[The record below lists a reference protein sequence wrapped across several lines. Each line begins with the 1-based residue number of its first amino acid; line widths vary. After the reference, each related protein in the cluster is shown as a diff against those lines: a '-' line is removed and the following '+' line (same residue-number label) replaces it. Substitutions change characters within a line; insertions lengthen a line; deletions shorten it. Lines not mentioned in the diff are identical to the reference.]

1 MSNMQCPLCGKEAE
15 LMKVAEEWLLK
26 EIAKEHPEWVE
37 SDGACEPCITY
48 YRGLHDPVSTLTD
61 D

>member
-1 MSNMQCPLCGKEAE
+1 MNEQPCPFCSKEAE

-37 SDGACEPCITY
+37 ADGACDSCISY
-48 YRGLHDPVSTLTD
+48 YRGLHDAVQVDTS
-61 D
+61 